1 MIYPEQKYPGFA
13 VPKIFNSLLFWNKP
27 GPAIEIHFE
36 EASKFL
42 VIRLAARI
50 MSLFVY
56 IFLIGEIMK
65 LQDIQLLQGESQ

>member
-1 MIYPEQKYPGFA
+1 MLS
-13 VPKIFNSLLFWNKP
+13 PKIYNFLLFWNKP
-27 GPAIEIHFE
+27 DPSIKIYFE